1 MKKLI
6 TFLILAIPLAVL
18 SQQTGNFISSLQ
30 VINADTII
38 DKESGSHPIDA
49 VNKIPFRKADYL
61 SFNENKSVENEEI
74 ALVTTLVIDENTQF
88 NVVVWERK
96 ANAGISH
103 YNIYKQ
109 EKDQDEFIK
118 IGELPFFQISVFI
131 DSNSRVGQEEEAYKI
146 SSVDAFGNES
156 ELSPPH
162 KTMNLGL
169 SQDSENKINL
179 SWIHY
184 KGFDFGAYKIYRGT
198 SPDNMELL
206 EEIDKGSE
214 DSQTYVDDPPPGT
227 YYYQVRIDLPRIID
241 PTKFKSTA
249 TYSQVHSNMEKK
261 LKSGT
266 QIQTSRHEKGFKIY
280 PNPFKDEINIE
291 TNGDYE
297 YLKIINVNGKTI
309 SHKKIESNEFPIDLK
324 QLKSGLYFIKF
335 IGNDIVSVARIVKM

>member
-1 MKKLI
+1 MKKVLSILI
-6 TFLILAIPLAVL
+6 MAIPLAVL
-18 SQQTGNFISSLQ
+18 SQQAGNFTGPRQ
-30 VINADTII
+30 EVNGDTTIT
-38 DKESGSHPIDA
+38 KESGMPGVATSDDTHFNNVA
-49 VNKIPFRKADYL
+49 AL
-61 SFNENKSVENEEI
+61 SINESKSVENEEI

-96 ANAGISH
+96 ADAGIDH
-103 YNIYKQ
+103 FNIYKQ
-109 EKDQDEFIK
+109 DKEQDEFIK
-118 IGELPFFQISVFI
+118 IGELPFYQISVFI
-131 DSNSRVGQEEEAYKI
+131 DSNSMVSRESETYKI

-169 SQDSENKINL
+169 SEDNENKINL

-184 KGFDFGAYKIYRGT
+184 KGFNFGAYKIYRGT
-198 SPDNMELL
+198 SPDNLELL
-206 EEIDKGSE
+206 EEIEKESE
-214 DSQTYVDDPPPGT
+214 DLQTFVDDPPPGT

-249 TYSQVHSNMEKK
+249 TYTQVHSNMEKK

-266 QIQTSRHEKGFKIY
+266 QILASRHEKGFKIY
-280 PNPFKDEINIE
+280 PNPFKDEIHIE

-309 SHKKIESNEFPIDLK
+309 SHKKIESNEFPINLK
-324 QLKSGLYFIKF
+324 QLKNGLYFIKF